1 MNRSRYLFAVLASV
15 AGFTFS
21 AAPAT
26 QATESADPVTQVA
39 LVDNSDLSAQ
49 GGRRGGGPGFGG
61 GMRGG
66 APRLVQR
73 VGGGGRQIGGG
84 GRQIGGGGRQGI
96 QRVGGVPRVGGRQ
109 GVIRI
114 EGRTGRRV
122 GFQGRIGR
130 FDGRI
135 GHRIGRYGRFGYR
148 YGRIG
153 RIGYVPPPV
162 VIPLPSGPGPGVRP
176 TTVAPCPVCPVQA
189 CIVSI
194 FGEQNLQGMTV
205 ETRDNQPRL
214 DESGWQN
221 QIASIMVKSGTWD
234 FFPDLEYRGGPPL
247 RLAPGSYAILEPN
260 WTKSIGSFMC
270 VR

>member
-1 MNRSRYLFAVLASV
+1 MNRSRYLLAFVTSIV
-15 AGFTFS
+15 GIAGIATS
-21 AAPAT
+21 TLANEGAPV
-26 QATESADPVTQVA
+26 PTQVA
-39 LVDNSDLSAQ
+39 LGDGAEPSTDLSAQ
-49 GGRRGGGPGFGG
+49 QRR
-61 GMRGG
+61 M
-66 APRLVQR
+66 VQR
-73 VGGGGRQIGGG
+73 VGGGGQIGGG
-84 GRQIGGGGRQGI
+84 RRGGLVVNPRVGGGGRQGI
-96 QRVGGVPRVGGRQ
+96 QRVGRIDGR
-109 GVIRI
+109 I
-114 EGRTGRRV
+114 GRRV
-122 GFQGRIGR
+122 GFQGRIGHWQ
-130 FDGRI
+130 GRI
-135 GHRIGRYGRFGYR
+135 GQRIGRYGRYGRYGYVGR
-148 YGRIG
+148 YGRVG

-162 VIPLPSGPGPGVRP
+162 VVPIPGPGVPVRP

-214 DESGWQN
+214 DQSGWQN

-260 WTKSIGSFMC
+260 WTKRIGSFMC

>member
-1 MNRSRYLFAVLASV
+1 MNRSRYLLAFVTSV
-15 AGFTFS
+15 VGIAGVSTTTLADES
-21 AAPAT
+21 AAP
-26 QATESADPVTQVA
+26 VTPVA
-39 LVDNSDLSAQ
+39 LADSTDISTDVSAQ
-49 GGRRGGGPGFGG
+49 RRMVINPGAGGRRGGGG
-61 GMRGG
+61 
-66 APRLVQR
+66 
-73 VGGGGRQIGGG
+73 QIGGG
-84 GRQIGGGGRQGI
+84 GRRGGLVVNPRIGGRQ
-96 QRVGGVPRVGGRQ
+96 VGRQ
-109 GVIRI
+109 V
-114 EGRTGRRV
+114 GRQTGRQVGRQI
-122 GFQGRIGR
+122 GFQ
-130 FDGRI
+130 GRI
-135 GHRIGRYGRFGYR
+135 GHRIGRYGRYGYVGYVGRYGR

-162 VIPLPSGPGPGVRP
+162 VVPIPGPGIPVRP

-214 DESGWQN
+214 DLSGWQN

-260 WTKSIGSFMC
+260 WTKRIGSFMC

>member
-1 MNRSRYLFAVLASV
+1 MNRSRYLLAFVTSVVGFAGIATSALADD
-15 AGFTFS
+15 T
-21 AAPAT
+21 APA
-26 QATESADPVTQVA
+26 ATQVA
-39 LVDNSDLSAQ
+39 LVDNTDLSAQ
-49 GGRRGGGPGFGG
+49 GGRRGGNVGRVGGG

-66 APRLVQR
+66 
-73 VGGGGRQIGGG
+73 GRSAIN
-84 GRQIGGGGRQGI
+84 RIGGGGRQGI
-96 QRVGGVPRVGGRQ
+96 NRVGRIDGRIGRQ
-109 GVIRI
+109 V
-114 EGRTGRRV
+114 GRQI
-122 GFQGRIGR
+122 GFQGRIGY
-130 FDGRI
+130 
-135 GHRIGRYGRFGYR
+135 RIGRYGRYGYR

-153 RIGYVPPPV
+153 RIGYIPPPV
-162 VIPLPSGPGPGVRP
+162 VVPVPIGPGVRP

-214 DESGWQN
+214 DQSGWQN

-260 WTKSIGSFMC
+260 WTKRIGSFMC